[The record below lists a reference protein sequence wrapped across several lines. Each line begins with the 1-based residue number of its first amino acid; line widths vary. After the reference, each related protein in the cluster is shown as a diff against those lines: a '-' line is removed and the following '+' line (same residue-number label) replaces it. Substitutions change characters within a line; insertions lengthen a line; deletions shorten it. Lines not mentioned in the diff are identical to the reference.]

1 MPRGRRLW
9 KLFHWVVDCLIVRSV
24 FCGCCSVFLLIACW
38 RAAMCWY
45 VLGFVMGLRWYFGE
59 CNPRPAKCLKCLISK
74 FGTGLQVWGRG
85 RERGGVY
92 ETLRMHDARCGACQE
107 A

>member
-9 KLFHWVVDCLIVRSV
+9 KVVDCLIVRSV

-59 CNPRPAKCLKCLISK
+59 CNPRLAKCFQRPQIEFSGGPQV
-74 FGTGLQVWGRG
+74 FGRLA
-85 RERGGVY
+85 
-92 ETLRMHDARCGACQE
+92 L
-107 A
+107 